1 MENFKLNI
9 EFYQKKKLYILL
21 LSSFILTFLIHFNG
35 KDLEDIGNYF
45 FYEFFSSLII
55 TISIPLINI
64 YLKTLNVK
72 EKKVSIRIIFL
83 LNVIV
88 MILINFITLKTKE
101 FLLLREGGPESEYLL
116 SHDFGFS
123 FFQYNYSFLVG
134 YILYFINYFIDF
146 FTNQKKGKKDRIIVY
161 QGNKILPLKV
171 NNIYVFFIE
180 NNITYVFTS
189 KGEKYTSNYNLKQV
203 QEKLDT
209 KDFFQINRQTI
220 LSKESIK
227 SISPHI
233 NRKLKVKPTIDL
245 EVELIVSKN
254 KTSNFMKWM
263 EL

>member
-116 SHDFGFS
+116 SNDFGFS

-171 NNIYVFFIE
+171 NNIYVFHIE

-203 QEKLDT
+203 QEKLDA

-254 KTSNFMKWM
+254 KIPNFMKWM
-263 EL
+263 E